1 MDIAVSDTAPVLMRG
16 KFKDGDQF
24 CSAAS
29 GWNIEFRQLDCGE
42 MDARLE
48 VAIGQSVAV
57 QHFELKRRFHQ
68 LGSAPSGVLTFGM
81 PNDCRKLNWYG
92 KSLERDSLLNF
103 SRRAGFDAVSDEDFG
118 GYTFSIRTELLQD
131 AVSSLDS
138 SAQASRV
145 PDMSDQF
152 DASSADLQKMRRLAH
167 GYHQCLTNQTGTEKA
182 YQELES
188 DMAHMIAKTVC
199 ESAGVEKNVS
209 YAQRQVAVNRALQ
222 LILSTRDAVSVSDVY
237 KYSAVSWRT
246 LDRAFKERFG
256 VSPKQYIVATR
267 LVSVRRVLLSAP
279 SDTKITEVAND
290 WGFWHLGRFASDY
303 KRMFGELPSETMG
316 H

>member
-1 MDIAVSDTAPVLMRG
+1 MTGI
-16 KFKDGDQF
+16 FKDGDEF

-48 VAIGQSVAV
+48 IVLGQTVAV

-68 LGSAPSGVLTFGM
+68 LGSAPDGVLTFGM
-81 PNDCRKLNWYG
+81 PDDCRKLKWYG
-92 KSLERDSLLNF
+92 RSMERDSILNF
-103 SRRAGFDAVSDEDFG
+103 SRRSGFDAVSDEDFG
-118 GYTFSIRTELLQD
+118 GYTFSIRSDLLQS

-138 SAQASRV
+138 SLLADRI
-145 PDMSDQF
+145 PDTSDQF
-152 DASSADLQKMRRLAH
+152 DASLADLQKLRGLAYGFRR
-167 GYHQCLTNQTGTEKA
+167 CSKNQSGGAKA
-182 YQELES
+182 YLELEA
-188 DMAHMIAKTVC
+188 DMAHMLAKTVC
-199 ESAGVEKNVS
+199 ESTGVEKKSS
-209 YAQRQVAVNRALQ
+209 YAQRQVAVDRALQ

-256 VSPKQYIVATR
+256 VSPKQYIVAAR
-267 LVSVRRVLLSAP
+267 LVGVRRALLAAP
-279 SDTKITEVAND
+279 ADTKITEVAND

-303 KRMFGELPSETMG
+303 KRMFGELPSDTLRD
-316 H
+316 